1 MSITR
6 IKQFDARPPRRAE
19 PRAGYHRRL
28 MNARAEE
35 LFKTALQVLA
45 IACLAAIVLVI
56 LHKGYADVSRLAR
69 EHSGLD
75 FWSALARHVLRN
87 LAGG

>member
-1 MSITR
+1 MKKR
-6 IKQFDARPPRRAE
+6 
-19 PRAGYHRRL
+19 H
-28 MNARAEE
+28 EE

-45 IACLAAIVLVI
+45 IACLAGIVSVI
-56 LHKGYADVSRLAR
+56 LHKAHADVTALAR
-69 EHSGLD
+69 QHGSD